1 MGQKSYFEA
10 MFGELSDSDGG
21 KTFSLPERDFIP
33 LSSIT
38 KQNKKK
44 LKEAYT
50 RTHEIRK
57 FEIELYW
64 KRATY
69 FWAFELVALTGFGAL
84 FFKLLEPQNS
94 LQITGALLLVSF
106 GGTLIT
112 YLWMLVLLG
121 SKSWQ
126 KNWEKHLDMLEYYF
140 SGNLYKCMFL
150 CGENPFSSSAAST
163 YIAKS
168 FFVFWIICLMYSLI
182 SFLKVLNLSYGWIIF
197 CTFAFLLSMDYTC
210 MRLRQ
215 KLKGSPHKTNQ
226 DDFSLTIR
234 FPQIAS
240 ASCTDANDPSP
251 APAACRP
258 CGAKP
263 GSTRPQ
269 NLSSQHR
276 RRPARRPQRPAL
288 LPRCQPSR

>member
-33 LSSIT
+33 LSNIT

-50 RTHEIRK
+50 RAHEIRK

-84 FFKLLEPQNS
+84 FFKLLEPKNS
-94 LQITGALLLVSF
+94 LQITGALSLVSF

-163 YIAKS
+163 YIAKT
-168 FFVFWIICLMYSLI
+168 FLAFWIICLTYSLI
-182 SFLKVLNLSYGWIIF
+182 SFLEALNLSYGWIIF
-197 CTFAFLLSMDYTC
+197 CSFIFLLSLYYTC
-210 MRLRQ
+210 KRLGH
-215 KLKGSPHKTNQ
+215 KLKGSPHKTTQ
-226 DDFSLTIR
+226 DNFSLTIR
-234 FPQIAS
+234 YPQITPTP
-240 ASCTDANDPSP
+240 CPDANSCSP
-251 APAACRP
+251 VPAVSRP

-263 GSTRPQ
+263 GSARPQ
-269 NLSSQHR
+269 NPSSWHR